1 MYPQD
6 HTRKTQGHRLEIRNT
21 IMNITSLGHAAIK
34 VRDLQTSEAFY
45 SGVLGMPVVMRFPQE
60 RELGFGIGASNLFMV
75 QAVGRDAP
83 QPDERTLGV
92 HHLAFVVGNNPAT
105 LEAAARQL
113 DEHEIRYQRVAHEEF
128 ESLYCRDPDGH
139 LIELY
144 YWPSW

>member
-1 MYPQD
+1 MYRQD
-6 HTRKTQGHRLEIRNT
+6 HTRKPKIHTVEIRDT
-21 IMNITSLGHAAIK
+21 AMNITSLGHAAIR
-34 VRDLQTSEAFY
+34 VRDLDTSEAFY

-60 RELGFGIGASNLFMV
+60 QELGFGIGTSNLFMV

-113 DEHEIRYQRVAHEEF
+113 DQHKIRYERVAHEEF